1 MSVEDLVIHA
11 CSGTEDSLFSCVRMF
26 ETGEEE
32 TGEGC
37 PLHGSCPRRIFDEL
51 NPRVDNFKV
60 GIGGQKPNENPEVEC
75 ICVPG
80 KFRFGEGRE
89 RSSVE

>member
-1 MSVEDLVIHA
+1 MS
-11 CSGTEDSLFSCVRMF
+11 
-26 ETGEEE
+26 
-32 TGEGC
+32 EGSHLYGGF
-37 PLHGSCPRRIFDEL
+37 PHRTFDEF
-51 NPRVDNFKV
+51 NAQVDNFKV
-60 GIGGQKPNENPEVEC
+60 DIGGQKPNENPEVEC